1 MSHCREKLTPDMSHV
16 LKAVFTGGTQA
27 PRTGCWPQCLH
38 VCICEGCILTLVF
51 HQQIPLVALR
61 SSCLWDGPPTLA
73 LSAELM
79 ALNSLSLLHCFSWG
93 CLTHRRTH
101 ACTRMHTHTQHVRAC
116 ANTHTGST
124 RTTRLWPA
132 TTSGM
137 LLVDEPSVDVFI
149 LPVGVVI
156 GHSIARLVE

>member
-1 MSHCREKLTPDMSHV
+1 MSHCREKLAPDMSHV

-79 ALNSLSLLHCFSWG
+79 ALNSLFLLHCFSWG

-101 ACTRMHTHTQHVRAC
+101 ACTRTHSMYVPVQTHTQGPQGLHAC
-116 ANTHTGST
+116 DLQQHQACYLLMNLQWMCLFYQLELYS
-124 RTTRLWPA
+124 A
-132 TTSGM
+132 TQ
-137 LLVDEPSVDVFI
+137 
-149 LPVGVVI
+149 LPG
-156 GHSIARLVE
+156 

>member
-1 MSHCREKLTPDMSHV
+1 MSHCREKLAPDMSHV

-79 ALNSLSLLHCFSWG
+79 ALNSLFLLHCFSWG

-101 ACTRMHTHTQHVRAC
+101 ACTRTHSMYVPVQTHTQGPQGLHAC
-116 ANTHTGST
+116 DLQQHQAGYLLMNLQWM
-124 RTTRLWPA
+124 RLFYQLELYSA
-132 TTSGM
+132 TQ
-137 LLVDEPSVDVFI
+137 
-149 LPVGVVI
+149 LPG
-156 GHSIARLVE
+156 

>member
-1 MSHCREKLTPDMSHV
+1 MSHCREKLTPDMSNV

-51 HQQIPLVALR
+51 HQQIPLIALR
-61 SSCLWDGPPTLA
+61 SSCLWDRPPTLA

-79 ALNSLSLLHCFSWG
+79 ALNSLFLLHCFSWG
-93 CLTHRRTH
+93 CLTHTH
-101 ACTRMHTHTQHVRAC
+101 AHAHTACTCLCNHTHTR
-116 ANTHTGST
+116 ST

-149 LPVGVVI
+149 LPVGVVF